1 MSASMTAAEVR
12 WRDMT
17 LGTRLWPS
25 TSEVQEIY
33 IGLSNIGGPSK
44 TASEQR
50 VPGADAPPRMR
61 SFAPRHLV
69 CVENFHWSTGAAK
82 SATGISGLI
91 SNVDDGLS
99 GDW

>member
-12 WRDMT
+12 WRDMA

-50 VPGADAPPRMR
+50 VPGVA
-61 SFAPRHLV
+61 RHLV
-69 CVENFHWSTGAAK
+69 CAALLR
-82 SATGISGLI
+82 ATSYAWKTSIGPQAQRKALRVSLA
-91 SNVDDGLS
+91 
-99 GDW
+99 